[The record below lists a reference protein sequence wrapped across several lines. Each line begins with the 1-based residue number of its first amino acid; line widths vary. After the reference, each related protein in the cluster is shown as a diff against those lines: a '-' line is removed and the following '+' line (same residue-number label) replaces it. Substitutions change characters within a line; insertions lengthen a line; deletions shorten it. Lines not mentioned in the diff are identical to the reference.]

1 MNGDSPIE
9 WRDGQPWS
17 RRHGDVY
24 FARAG
29 GIGQSRHVFLA
40 GNGLPERFGAL
51 GAGEWFTIG
60 ETGFGTGLGLLCAWQ
75 AFARAAPAAA
85 RLHFIST
92 ERDPLP
98 RDDLSRAHEAWPELA
113 RASGQLRD
121 RLGRPARGWH
131 RIALDGGRVVL
142 TLLVGDARETL
153 PELDATVDAWFLD
166 GFAPDRNPELWSPE
180 LMGVVSSLSRTGTTV
195 ATWSSA
201 GTVRRALESAGFEVW
216 RAPGF
221 AAKREMTAGRCV
233 APRARDR
240 AAPWL
245 SRPAPAAPRS
255 AVVVGGGLAGTS
267 AAASLA
273 ARGVAVTL
281 VERHETLA
289 AGASGNAQG
298 VLYAKLSPHGT
309 ALSRLLADGLQY
321 TLRELAARLP
331 QDGVAWSRC
340 GVLQMPEDAADA
352 RRQALLAE
360 QDWPPS
366 LLRAVD
372 AAEAATR
379 AAMPV
384 ASGGLWFGESGWAHP
399 PALCAALAATPG
411 VRVVTRTQALALQP
425 ASGGEGWSVHAAG
438 AASLEA
444 DMVVI
449 ANAADARDFAPA
461 AWMPLSVI
469 RGQLTHLPATRAS
482 RALRAVLCRDG
493 YVAPARNGEHC
504 AGASFVIRDAA
515 TGLRAGEHAENLAR
529 LESLSPAFARAVGA
543 ACLDVATLAGRAA
556 LRCVTPDHLPLA
568 GALADADAFGA
579 RYAALAKDATTRF
592 DGEAPWLPG
601 LFCTL
606 AHGSRGLLTAPLC
619 GELVAALAL
628 GEPLPVA
635 AAVMRALAPARF
647 MARSL
652 SRGRPRRDE
661 LTAGA

>member
-24 FARAG
+24 FAREG

-40 GNGLPERFGAL
+40 GNALPERFAAL
-51 GAGEWFTIG
+51 DGGGCFTIG

-75 AFARAAPAAA
+75 AFRQCAPSTA

-92 ERDPLP
+92 EWDPLP
-98 RDDLSRAHEAWPELA
+98 APDLARAHEAWPELA
-113 RASGQLRD
+113 RESAQLRA
-121 RLGRPARGWH
+121 RLGTPARGWH

-153 PELDATVDAWFLD
+153 PELDAVVDAWFLD

-180 LMGVVSSLSRTGTTV
+180 LMAVVSSLSRTGTTV

-201 GTVRRALESAGFEVW
+201 GAVRRALESAGFEVW
-216 RAPGF
+216 RTPGF
-221 AAKREMTAGRCV
+221 ASKREMTAGRCV
-233 APRARDR
+233 APRPGVRI
-240 AAPWL
+240 APWL
-245 SRPAPAAPRS
+245 SRPAPAAPGS

-273 ARGVAVTL
+273 ARGMAVTL
-281 VERHETLA
+281 VERHDALA

-331 QDGVAWSRC
+331 EDGVAWSRC
-340 GVLQMPEDAADA
+340 GVLQMPEDEADA
-352 RRQALLAE
+352 RRQALLAA

-366 LLRAVD
+366 LLRAVGAD
-372 AAEAATR
+372 EAATL
-379 AAMPV
+379 AGMPV
-384 ASGGLWFGESGWAHP
+384 ACGGVWFGDSGWAHP
-399 PALCAALAATPG
+399 PALCAALASTPG
-411 VRVVTRTQALALQP
+411 VQVVTRTQALSLEQDTG
-425 ASGGEGWSVHAAG
+425 SGGWIVRAAG
-438 AASLEA
+438 ASALAA
-444 DMVVI
+444 DVVVL
-449 ANAADARDFAPA
+449 ANAADARAFAPA

-469 RGQLTHLPATRAS
+469 RGQLTHLPATGAS

-493 YVAPARNGEHC
+493 YVAPARDGEHC
-504 AGASFVIRDAA
+504 AGASFVIRDASTA
-515 TGLRAGEHAENLAR
+515 LRAVEHADNLAR
-529 LESLSPAFARAVGA
+529 LDALSPAFARAVGA
-543 ACLDVATLAGRAA
+543 ARLDAATLAGRAA
-556 LRCVTPDHLPLA
+556 LRCVSPDYLPLA
-568 GALADADAFGA
+568 GALPDPDAFSA

-592 DGEAPWLPG
+592 DGEAPWLQG

-606 AHGSRGLLTAPLC
+606 AHGSRGLLTALLC
-619 GELVAALAL
+619 GELVAALAS

-635 AAVMRALAPARF
+635 APVMRALAPARF
-647 MARSL
+647 LARSL
-652 SRGRPRRDE
+652 ARSRRRDDVPS
-661 LTAGA
+661 GS